1 MGKNQHVVPAGDK
14 WGIKG
19 EGNSRLTSTFD
30 RQSDAIA
37 AARQI
42 SKNQHSELFI
52 HGRNGQIR
60 ERDSHGNLNFSLS
73 CTQKSQISEN
83 KPQKYC
89 TCQYL

>member
-1 MGKNQHVVPAGDK
+1 MGKKQHVVPTGEG

-19 EGNSRLTSTFD
+19 EGNSRLTAIFD
-30 RQSDAIA
+30 KQSDAIA

-60 ERDSHGNLNFSLS
+60 ARDSHGNDPFPP
-73 CTQKSQISEN
+73 KG
-83 KPQKYC
+83 
-89 TCQYL
+89 